1 MQPGSWPETGT
12 AAQPWRTITADGLAG
27 VWPRAAVVDVRSRE
41 EYSIAR
47 IPGSLNIP
55 LDDLPARL
63 ADCPHAI
70 PDRQQQACCIPPGVL
85 ALIPEHALD
94 LPLHRFHEGEQQMLI
109 ERIYD
114 EDLAQASYLI
124 GCQAKGEA
132 VVVDGRRDIAV
143 YQDLARKNGMKIVAV
158 TETHIHADYLSGT
171 RELAAATG
179 ATIYVSGEGGPDW
192 QYEFD
197 GERLF
202 DGDTIT
208 LGNISIK
215 ALHTPG
221 HTPEHLS
228 FLVTDGAF
236 SDQPGY
242 LLSGDFVFSGDLGR
256 PDLLDEAAGG
266 VDTRFMGAKQLF
278 TSLRDKFL
286 TLPDYVQVHPA
297 HGAGSAC
304 GKALGAIPSST
315 VGYERLYAWWG
326 PYLAANDEQGFI
338 DELLDGQPDAHA
350 YFGRMKRENREGPAV
365 MGERAPLPEL
375 APGIVAAGLAED
387 TLTFIDTRPN
397 SEVHEGTVARSLNV
411 PAGKSVA
418 SYGAWVVNPET
429 DKNPLVLL
437 APDQD
442 TAQDMWDH
450 LVRVGIDN
458 VAGYVT
464 SLEGLPAA
472 VPKLIQPEELEDFDA
487 AMVLDVRNRTEHTA
501 GHIPGSHQLSGGR
514 AMWHLDELPANGTI
528 VTYCQSGV
536 RNSVAASAL
545 RRAGYDVVELDGSY
559 AGWSAWKQARES
571 VSSN

>member
-1 MQPGSWPETGT
+1 
-12 AAQPWRTITADGLAG
+12 
-27 VWPRAAVVDVRSRE
+27 
-41 EYSIAR
+41 
-47 IPGSLNIP
+47 
-55 LDDLPARL
+55 
-63 ADCPHAI
+63 
-70 PDRQQQACCIPPGVL
+70 
-85 ALIPEHALD
+85 
-94 LPLHRFHEGEQQMLI
+94 MLI

-114 EDLAQASYLI
+114 EDLAQASYMI
-124 GCQAKGEA
+124 GCQSKGEA
-132 VVVDGRRDIAV
+132 VVVDPRRDIAV
-143 YQDLARKNGMKIVAV
+143 YRSLAAANGMKIVAV

-179 ATIYVSGEGGPDW
+179 AKIYVSGEGGPDW

-197 GERLF
+197 GERLY
-202 DGDTIT
+202 DGSRITI
-208 LGNISIK
+208 GNISIQ
-215 ALHTPG
+215 AVHTPG

-236 SDQPGY
+236 SARPGY

-266 VDTRFMGAKQLF
+266 VGTRFVGARQLF
-278 TSLRDKFL
+278 ASLRDKFL

-350 YFGRMKRENREGPAV
+350 YFGRMKRENRQGPAI
-365 MGERAPLPEL
+365 MGERAPLQEL
-375 APGIVAAGLAED
+375 DPAAVVRGLAD
-387 TLTFIDTRPN
+387 DHVTFVDTRSN
-397 SEVHEGTVARSLNV
+397 TEVHGGTVAGSLNI

-418 SYGAWVVNPET
+418 SYGAWVVDPET

-437 APDQD
+437 APSQAS
-442 TAQDMWDH
+442 AQEMWDH
-450 LVRVGIDN
+450 LVRVGIDK

-464 SLEGLPAA
+464 SLDGLPMST
-472 VPKLIQPEELEDFDA
+472 PKLIQPAELDGFGY

-501 GHIPGSHQLSGGR
+501 GHIPGSYQLSGGR
-514 AMWHLDELPANGTI
+514 VMWNLDQLPAEGTI
-528 VTYCQSGV
+528 VSYCQSGV

-559 AGWSAWKQARES
+559 AAWADQRERSGS
-571 VSSN
+571 VS

>member
-1 MQPGSWPETGT
+1 
-12 AAQPWRTITADGLAG
+12 
-27 VWPRAAVVDVRSRE
+27 
-41 EYSIAR
+41 
-47 IPGSLNIP
+47 
-55 LDDLPARL
+55 
-63 ADCPHAI
+63 
-70 PDRQQQACCIPPGVL
+70 
-85 ALIPEHALD
+85 
-94 LPLHRFHEGEQQMLI
+94 MLI

-124 GCQAKGEA
+124 GCQANGTA

-143 YQDLARKNGMKIVAV
+143 YQDLAEKNGMKIVAV

-179 ATIYVSGEGGPDW
+179 AKIYVSGEGGPDW

-197 GERLF
+197 GERLY
-202 DGDTIT
+202 DGDKITI
-208 LGNISIK
+208 GNITIQ

-242 LLSGDFVFSGDLGR
+242 MLSGDFVFSGDLGR

-266 VDTRFMGAKQLF
+266 TDTRFKGAKQLF
-278 TSLRDKFL
+278 ASLREKFL
-286 TLPDYVQVHPA
+286 TLPDHVQVHPA

-326 PYLAANDEQGFI
+326 PYLAANDEESFI
-338 DELLDGQPDAHA
+338 NELLEGQPDAHA

-365 MGERAPLPEL
+365 MGERTPLQEL
-375 APGIVAAGLAED
+375 DTAAVAQDLAQD
-387 TLTFIDTRPN
+387 KVTFIDTRPN
-397 SEVHEGTVARSLNV
+397 VEVHEGTVTGSLNI

-437 APDQD
+437 APTQAAAQD
-442 TAQDMWDH
+442 TWDH

-464 SLEGLPAA
+464 SLEGLPSFT
-472 VPKLIQPEELEDFDA
+472 PRLIQPAELADFNA

-501 GHIPGSHQLSGGR
+501 GHIPGSTQLSGGNVI
-514 AMWHLDELPANGTI
+514 WNLDQLPAEGTI

-545 RRAGYDVVELDGSY
+545 RRAGFDVVELDGSY
-559 AGWSAWKQARES
+559 AAWDKHQKSATSAR
-571 VSSN
+571 

>member
-1 MQPGSWPETGT
+1 
-12 AAQPWRTITADGLAG
+12 
-27 VWPRAAVVDVRSRE
+27 
-41 EYSIAR
+41 
-47 IPGSLNIP
+47 
-55 LDDLPARL
+55 
-63 ADCPHAI
+63 
-70 PDRQQQACCIPPGVL
+70 
-85 ALIPEHALD
+85 
-94 LPLHRFHEGEQQMLI
+94 MLI

-143 YQDLARKNGMKIVAV
+143 YQELAKRHGMKIVAV

-192 QYEFD
+192 QYGFD
-197 GERLF
+197 GERLY
-202 DGDTIT
+202 DGDKIT
-208 LGNISIK
+208 LGNITIQ
-215 ALHTPG
+215 AVHTPG

-236 SDQPGY
+236 SAQPGY

-266 VDTRFMGAKQLF
+266 IDTRFEGAKQLF
-278 TSLRDKFL
+278 ASLQDKFL

-326 PYLAANDEQGFI
+326 PYLASNDEQGFI
-338 DELLDGQPDAHA
+338 DELLEGQPDAHA
-350 YFGRMKRENREGPAV
+350 YFGRMKRENRKGPAV
-365 MGERAPLPEL
+365 MGERAPLKEL
-375 APGIVAAGLAED
+375 GTAEVAKDLAGD
-387 TLTFIDTRPN
+387 TVTFIDTRSN
-397 SEVHEGTVARSLNV
+397 DEVHERTVNGSLNV

-437 APDQD
+437 AGDQKQ
-442 TAQDMWDH
+442 AEEMWDH
-450 LVRVGIDN
+450 FVRVGIDN

-464 SLEGLPAA
+464 SLAGLPMST
-472 VPKLIQPEELEDFDA
+472 PKLIEPADLADIDA
-487 AMVLDVRNRTEHTA
+487 AMVLDVRNRSEHTA

-514 AMWHLDELPANGTI
+514 VMWHLDELPTEGTI

-559 AGWSAWKQARES
+559 AGWTAWQQAREA